1 MSPLWRRYEARLLL
15 AIVFLLLLLAVTTPR
30 FFAPTNL
37 ALLARSMG
45 VLAILTLG
53 MLCVLIT
60 GGIDVSV
67 GSMLAVTSVVLAR
80 LGNHGISEPWTLIAV
95 LLLGTGLGAFN
106 GVLVALLR
114 VPPIVATLGTL
125 GLYRGLLLEWTQG
138 EWESTV
144 PGWLNELGRP
154 RALRLDASVWTA
166 ALLALIAAAFLNRT
180 QTGRNI
186 FKYGSSNLAATRTG
200 VSRTAVLFTVFAAMG
215 FLTAVASI
223 FYSAQLGSVQGNAA
237 VGYELV
243 VIAAVVLGGTDI
255 LGGRGS
261 VFGTL
266 LGVFLVSAIQTS
278 LVLLHVP
285 TYTQGI
291 ATGLILLGSV
301 LLRRLPNG
309 RSARVLTA
317 TVKPLGHGQVS

>member
-1 MSPLWRRYEARLLL
+1 MRSLWRRYEVRLLL
-15 AIVFLLLLLAVTTPR
+15 AIIFLLLLLAITTPR
-30 FFAPTNL
+30 FFAAANL

-45 VLAILTLG
+45 VLAILALG
-53 MLCVLIT
+53 MQCVLIT

-80 LGNHGISEPWTLIAV
+80 LGNQGISEPLTLLAN
-95 LLLGTGLGAFN
+95 LLLGTALGAFN
-106 GVLVALLR
+106 GVLIALLR

-154 RALRLDASVWTA
+154 RLFRLDASVWTA
-166 ALLALIAAAFLNRT
+166 AVLALIVAAFLNRT
-180 QTGRNI
+180 QWGRSI
-186 FKYGSSNLAATRTG
+186 FRYGSSSSAAARTG
-200 VSRTAVLFTVFAAMG
+200 ISGRGVLFTVFTAMG

-266 LGVFLVSAIQTS
+266 LGVFLVSAIQTA

-291 ATGLILLGSV
+291 ATGLILLASV
-301 LLRRLPNG
+301 LLRQLPTG
-309 RSARVLTA
+309 ESARVLPPGMKSLEPEELA
-317 TVKPLGHGQVS
+317 

>member
-1 MSPLWRRYEARLLL
+1 MNSLWRRYEARLLL
-15 AIVFLLLLLAVTTPR
+15 AIFFLLLLLRITTPR
-30 FFAPTNL
+30 FFALANL

-45 VLAILTLG
+45 VLAILALG
-53 MLCVLIT
+53 MQCVLIT

-80 LGNHGISEPWTLIAV
+80 LGNQGVSESLTLLTVV
-95 LLLGTGLGAFN
+95 LVGTGLGAFN
-106 GVLVALLR
+106 GILVALLR

-154 RALRLDASVWTA
+154 RAFRLDASVWTA
-166 ALLALIAAAFLNRT
+166 AVLALIVAGFLNRT
-180 QTGRNI
+180 LWGRGI

-200 VSRTAVLFTVFAAMG
+200 ISGRAVLITVFTAMG
-215 FLTAVASI
+215 FLTSVASI

-255 LGGRGS
+255 VGGRGS

-285 TYTQGI
+285 VYTQGI

-301 LLRRLPNG
+301 LLRRLPSG
-309 RSARVLTA
+309 GVRRVLMA
-317 TVKPLGHGQVS
+317 TVKPLGNEQAP

>member
-1 MSPLWRRYEARLLL
+1 MTFFLRRYEARLLL
-15 AIVFLLLLLAVTTPR
+15 AIIFLLSLLAVTTPR
-30 FFAPTNL
+30 FFSPVNL

-45 VLAILTLG
+45 ILAILALG
-53 MLCVLIT
+53 MQCILIT

-80 LGNHGISEPWTLIAV
+80 LGNQGVPESLTLLAV
-95 LLLGTGLGAFN
+95 LLLGTALGAFN
-106 GVLVALLR
+106 GVLIAFLR
-114 VPPIVATLGTL
+114 IPPIVATLGTL
-125 GLYRGLLLEWTQG
+125 GLYRGVLLEWTQG
-138 EWESTV
+138 EWESRV
-144 PGWLNELGRP
+144 PNWLDELGRP
-154 RALRLDASVWTA
+154 RAFRLDATVWTA
-166 ALLALIAAAFLNRT
+166 AFLALLVAVFLNRT
-180 QTGRNI
+180 QWGRRI

-200 VSRTAVLFTVFAAMG
+200 ISGRRVLFTVFTAMG
-215 FLTAVASI
+215 FLAGVASI

-266 LGVFLVSAIQTS
+266 LGVFLISAIQIA
-278 LVLLHVP
+278 LVLLRVP

-301 LLRRLPNG
+301 LLRRLPTPG
-309 RSARVLTA
+309 YARTPPPTA
-317 TVKPLGHGQVS
+317 TPPGPGR

>member
-1 MSPLWRRYEARLLL
+1 MTHLWRRYEARLLFAMIVLL
-15 AIVFLLLLLAVTTPR
+15 ALLAVTTPR
-30 FFAPTNL
+30 FFAPSNL

-45 VLAILTLG
+45 VLAILALG
-53 MLCVLIT
+53 MQCVLLT

-67 GSMLAVTSVVLAR
+67 GSMMAVSSVVLAR
-80 LGNHGISEPWTLIAV
+80 LGNQGVSEPLTLLIV
-95 LLLGTGLGAFN
+95 LLLGAALGAFN
-106 GVLVALLR
+106 GVLIAVLR

-144 PGWLNELGRP
+144 PAWLNELGRP
-154 RALRLDASVWTA
+154 RAFRLDGAVWTA
-166 ALLALIAAAFLNRT
+166 AFLALLAAAFLNRT
-180 QTGRNI
+180 QWGRSVL
-186 FKYGSSNLAATRTG
+186 KYGSSNLAA
-200 VSRTAVLFTVFAAMG
+200 SRAGISGRRVLLTVYIVMG
-215 FLTAVASI
+215 LLTAIASI

-255 LGGRGS
+255 LGGRGT

-266 LGVFLVSAIQTS
+266 LGVFLVSAIQTA

-291 ATGLILLGSV
+291 ATGLILLASV
-301 LLRRLPNG
+301 LLRRLPSG
-309 RSARVLTA
+309 RSRSDLPATEEALGARD
-317 TVKPLGHGQVS
+317 

>member
-1 MSPLWRRYEARLLL
+1 MTRLWRRYEARLLI
-15 AIVFLLLLLAVTTPR
+15 AIIFLLLLVAVTTPR
-30 FFAPTNL
+30 FFAPANL
-37 ALLARSMG
+37 SLLARSMA
-45 VLAILTLG
+45 VLAILALG
-53 MLCVLIT
+53 MQCVLIT

-80 LGNHGISEPWTLIAV
+80 LGNQGVLEPVTLIAV
-95 LLLGTGLGAFN
+95 FLLGTGLGAIN
-106 GVLVALLR
+106 GILIAVLR

-144 PGWLNELGRP
+144 PAWLNELGRP
-154 RALRLDASVWTA
+154 RLFRLDAAVWTA
-166 ALLALIAAAFLNRT
+166 TVLALAVAAFLNRT
-180 QTGRNI
+180 QWGRSL
-186 FKYGSSNLAATRTG
+186 FRYGSSSIAAARAG
-200 VSRTAVLFTVFAAMG
+200 ISSRGVLFTVYAAMG

-266 LGVFLVSAIQTS
+266 LGVFLVSAIQTA
-278 LVLLHVP
+278 LVLLRVP

-291 ATGLILLGSV
+291 ATGLILLVSV
-301 LLRRLPNG
+301 LLRRLPAG
-309 RSARVLTA
+309 ASAKNLPPKFESNRTGELA
-317 TVKPLGHGQVS
+317 